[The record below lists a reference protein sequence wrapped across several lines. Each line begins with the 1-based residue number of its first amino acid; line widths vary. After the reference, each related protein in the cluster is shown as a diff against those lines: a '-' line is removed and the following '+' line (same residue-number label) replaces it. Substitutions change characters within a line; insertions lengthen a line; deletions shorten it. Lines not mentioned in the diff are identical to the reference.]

1 MYPGVLLAAAAVA
14 LAACGGVSPS
24 RVSPVAR
31 SPAGIKMSAVSTLST
46 IDIGALADAFS
57 DHPFSGGQTAP
68 LFAKWASDDTFVF
81 LQFDKPLASAAK
93 ALAHLGVGVKGTFC
107 AETRP
112 DRAGASFTRF
122 QRYQAA
128 EWTQGG
134 GQACRPG
141 LLVELPGCRQA

>member
-1 MYPGVLLAAAAVA
+1 LHVPRRASRSSGSRARGLRRRQSVQGFA
-14 LAACGGVSPS
+14 GGLF
-24 RVSPVAR
+24 
-31 SPAGIKMSAVSTLST
+31 AGRYQLSAVSTLST

-128 EWTQGG
+128 EWTRGG
-134 GQACRPG
+134 GAS
-141 LLVELPGCRQA
+141 LPTRATG